1 MMRFW
6 QFPENL
12 CIRSEAVLEQGLD
25 IWEQRLGI
33 WIRQHEPSNMGLA
46 AAMPKPVLPDIGS
59 KHIAAIKS
67 R

>member
-33 WIRQHEPSNMGLA
+33 WVRQHEPCNMNPA
-46 AAMPKPVLPDIGS
+46 TWVWQHGS
-59 KHIAAIKS
+59 GGGHAKAGPA
-67 R
+67 